1 MSARLPDEHLS
12 TTARA
17 ILTEFADSFP
27 ESAHFRGGRKLRKGN
42 WDRVFPRMKIDVE
55 TKEAFLDA
63 VDELERRGLVSVKWQ
78 RFREGSEVDALYL
91 EDAERLFELVGR
103 ASPETVR
110 EEMLAV
116 LRGESWSGVS
126 GSEIGGAVRDHLSVA
141 LEERHPIAAR
151 DADELRYLARLF
163 SIGVDEARFTP
174 IRALSVRVFGNSKRL
189 EDLLPLA
196 DRLSRG
202 ACGAAVSRELGLA
215 RAYPEASLALRG
227 AIVFRDGGE
236 RRRWVCDAEA
246 VTLPAQTIERI
257 TALEFSRPSSAV
269 LSVENK
275 ETFYSLVERLSV
287 RLSIR
292 PGALP
297 PEICAVTY
305 GGGHPHPAYIN
316 LLALCAAGGATLYH
330 FGDLDPDGLLILSE
344 LETALET
351 PVHPC
356 LMNTEIYEAYLP
368 YSYDPPPSRLEL
380 LAASHARLPAALRP
394 LAEMI
399 LVHRKGVEQEVITV
413 EGQGF
418 DLTRG

>member
-1 MSARLPDEHLS
+1 MSASRPDEHLS
-12 TTARA
+12 ITARA

-42 WDRVFPRMKIDVE
+42 WERVFPRMKIDVE
-55 TKEAFLDA
+55 TKELFLDA
-63 VDELERRGLVSVKWQ
+63 VVELERRGLVSVKWQ

-116 LRGESWSGVS
+116 LHDESWSAAS
-126 GSEIGGAVRDHLSVA
+126 RSEIGAAIRDHLTAA
-141 LEERHPIAAR
+141 LEERHPVAAR
-151 DADELRYLARLF
+151 DAGELRDLARLF
-163 SIGVDEARFTP
+163 SIGADEAGLTP
-174 IRALSVRVFGNSKRL
+174 IRALSVRVFGDSKRL

-202 ACGAAVSRELGLA
+202 ACGVAVSGELGLA

-227 AIVFRDGGE
+227 AVVFGDGGE
-236 RRRWVCDAEA
+236 RRRWECVAEA

-257 TALEFSRPSSAV
+257 AALEYSRSSPAV

-275 ETFYSLVERLSV
+275 ETFFSLVARLGV
-287 RLSIR
+287 R

-297 PEICAVTY
+297 PEICALTY

-344 LETALET
+344 LETALRT
-351 PVHPC
+351 PVHPWR
-356 LMNTEIYEAYLP
+356 MDAATYEAYLP
-368 YSYDPPPSRLEL
+368 FGYDPPPSRLEL
-380 LAASHARLPAALRP
+380 LAASRERLPVALHP
-394 LAEMI
+394 LAELI
-399 LVHRKGVEQEVITV
+399 LARRKGVEQEVITV
-413 EGQGF
+413 EGPGF
-418 DLTRG
+418 DLTRR